1 MQTQKRS
8 GSPDGTNMTT
18 AKYAII
24 MIHGRG
30 ATATGI
36 RTLAPLLN
44 LKETSIF
51 APQAPGGSWYPKSFM
66 APVQENQ
73 PDLDRSLALLANTV
87 KDVHNAGF
95 GNHQILFLGFSQ
107 GACLALEYVTRNA
120 SRYAG
125 IIAFTGGLIGADLD
139 LDNYSGDF
147 LQTPVLITTSNPDH
161 HVPLKRVKETG
172 KLIEGMNAD
181 ITVVAYPGKAHN
193 ISDEELHLAN
203 TVVLDKLDFT

>member
-1 MQTQKRS
+1 MQTQQ
-8 GSPDGTNMTT
+8 GSVSTDGTNEGT
-18 AKYAII
+18 AKYALI
-24 MIHGRG
+24 MVHGRG

-44 LKETSIF
+44 LKETAVF

-66 APVQENQ
+66 APVDENQ
-73 PDLDRSLALLANTV
+73 PDLTRSLELLGDTV
-87 KDVHNAGF
+87 KNVHDSGF

-107 GACLALEYVTRNA
+107 GACLALEYVARHA
-120 SRYAG
+120 DRYAG
-125 IIAFTGGLIGADLD
+125 IIAFTGGLIGAELN
-139 LDNYSGDF
+139 LENYSGDF
-147 LQTPVLITTSNPDH
+147 HGTPVLMTTSNPDH
-161 HVPLKRVKETG
+161 HVPMKRVKETG
-172 KLIEGMNAD
+172 SLIEAMNAE